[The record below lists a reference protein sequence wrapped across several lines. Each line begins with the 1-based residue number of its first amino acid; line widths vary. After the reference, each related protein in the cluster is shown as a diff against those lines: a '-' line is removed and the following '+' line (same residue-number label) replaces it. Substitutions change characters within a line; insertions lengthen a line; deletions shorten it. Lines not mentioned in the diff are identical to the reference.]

1 MILGIASDHG
11 GFELKQLIIDQLNQY
26 TFNDLGPNNDNRV
39 DYPHFSDILCLAIKR
54 GDIQRGILICGTGIG
69 ISMRANRHFG
79 IRAALVYDTYTASMA
94 KAHNNANVLCL
105 GGRTT
110 SLDTAI
116 ELITTWMDTSFES
129 GRHEQ
134 RIQLIDAPIKD

>member
-1 MILGIASDHG
+1 
-11 GFELKQLIIDQLNQY
+11 
-26 TFNDLGPNNDNRV
+26 
-39 DYPHFSDILCLAIKR
+39 
-54 GDIQRGILICGTGIG
+54 
-69 ISMRANRHFG
+69 MRANRHFG

-116 ELITTWMDTSFES
+116 ELITTWIDTSFES

-134 RIQLIDAPIKD
+134 RIQLIDAPFTN